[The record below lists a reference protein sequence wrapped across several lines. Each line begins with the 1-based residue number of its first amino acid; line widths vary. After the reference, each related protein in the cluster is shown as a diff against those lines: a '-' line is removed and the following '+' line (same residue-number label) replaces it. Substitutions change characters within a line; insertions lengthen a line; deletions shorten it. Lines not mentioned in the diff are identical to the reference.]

1 MEKKKRRYFP
11 DEFKRPAAER
21 VETSGLSIM
30 SKRIGREMT
39 VLRFLGC
46 SANWMP

>member
-11 DEFKRPAAER
+11 DEFKRQAAER

-30 SKRIGREMT
+30 DVAMELASMRRSCAAG
-39 VLRFLGC
+39 
-46 SANWMP
+46 